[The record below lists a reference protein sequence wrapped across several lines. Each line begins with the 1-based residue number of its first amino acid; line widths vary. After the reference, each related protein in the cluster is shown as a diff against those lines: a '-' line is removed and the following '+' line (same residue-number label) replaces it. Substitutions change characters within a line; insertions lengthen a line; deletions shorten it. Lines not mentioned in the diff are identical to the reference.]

1 MNEPKSTK
9 YCAKNFCTN
18 CIDLEKPCPNP
29 KCQEEHFVAILDKYT
44 KKKIDELDVLCPLK
58 GRDCHWEEEM
68 STRAQHLDVNNQNGC
83 EYLDIECP
91 NGCGEE
97 MERYELAEHLERF
110 CYQRPYTCEH
120 CYIKNVFEVI
130 TNLQVP
136 VYQAHPVKCE
146 I

>member
-1 MNEPKSTK
+1 MDQQNDWDFVDPPQQEFYCPLCKQLLNEPKLTEC
-9 YCAKNFCTN
+9 CAKNFCTN

-83 EYLDIECP
+83 EYLDIECT

-97 MERYELAEHLERF
+97 IERYEL
-110 CYQRPYTCEH
+110 P
-120 CYIKNVFEVI
+120 
-130 TNLQVP
+130 
-136 VYQAHPVKCE
+136 
-146 I
+146 